1 MLRLSSRVS
10 ITDAMV
16 VLADSIQFG
25 EDTQETLGA
34 LMSKE
39 LAQYAVEMTAATL
52 SVKRLISCLV
62 SSGGDTGEVGLA
74 LALVF
79 LCAIARIW
87 KQHVLESS
95 KKITFEMLQLAGFAA
110 FVFTPSALARV
121 LPLPSGGI
129 YEFLL
134 RVEAGPKTTTNE
146 HRSWFQYIFT
156 CHGSKSE
163 TISDDVLKAILTHP
177 STIIAEFLVK
187 ICTDTK
193 MPIDV
198 YSGDVVKRLLKCCL
212 MCSRR
217 RRRSA
222 SAVDCPRARAITT
235 MVCSWIHINTF
246 VAFLTRDFIS
256 NDVLVRANGDT
267 INFEQLGTLVLAVQR
282 RLPYIPFSEDTLCN
296 VPEEIRSTS
305 TNWTS
310 IFDAIRRLPPA
321 EDRVDHPVW
330 EVRRHY

>member
-110 FVFTPSALARV
+110 
-121 LPLPSGGI
+121 
-129 YEFLL
+129 
-134 RVEAGPKTTTNE
+134 
-146 HRSWFQYIFT
+146 
-156 CHGSKSE
+156 KS
-163 TISDDVLKAILTHP
+163 
-177 STIIAEFLVK
+177 
-187 ICTDTK
+187 
-193 MPIDV
+193 
-198 YSGDVVKRLLKCCL
+198 
-212 MCSRR
+212 
-217 RRRSA
+217 
-222 SAVDCPRARAITT
+222 
-235 MVCSWIHINTF
+235 
-246 VAFLTRDFIS
+246 
-256 NDVLVRANGDT
+256 
-267 INFEQLGTLVLAVQR
+267 QTL
-282 RLPYIPFSEDTLCN
+282 
-296 VPEEIRSTS
+296 
-305 TNWTS
+305 
-310 IFDAIRRLPPA
+310 
-321 EDRVDHPVW
+321 
-330 EVRRHY
+330 